1 MNMSMIICIIEPI
14 ERKFLVN
21 CKVISDKNMY
31 DPLDPG
37 IYNHVDTTLQKKQP
51 GNWWIAQRR
60 GSFWAVRTAVI
71 GFDSEE
77 CRPQIIKQG
86 DPKEYL
92 FLKSVTQST

>member
-1 MNMSMIICIIEPI
+1 MSLIICIIESI
-14 ERKFLVN
+14 EWKFLVN

-37 IYNHVDTTLQKKQP
+37 IYKHVDTTLQKKQP

-60 GSFWAVRTAVI
+60 GSFWTGQTAVI

-77 CRPQIIKQG
+77 RRPQIIKQ
-86 DPKEYL
+86 DYPKEYL